1 MEEFEYAFRL
11 DGPWDPEKGLLFHGD
26 VSIRDGKIHRIGTV
40 EEKGT
45 EEIDGSGMIAMPS
58 FVNCHTHAAMVLM
71 RNFKDGK
78 ANLQDWLAEIFRIE
92 DKLEDGD
99 IYWASKIAAAEMI
112 ESGCT
117 AAADMYFN
125 GWNTIRAFKEAGI
138 RGIIGMTFFGDGKE
152 TEQRLQ
158 TLPQRLDEEAAGSD
172 LIRIDAAPHA
182 IYTCTRETYEAA
194 ADWALGRGAMVHT
207 HLSETRKEVED
218 SLRESGMTPL
228 EYLDSFG
235 FFRAPAYLAHCVH
248 LTDSEIERLGEI
260 RSASVVHNPAS
271 NLKLASGYAPV
282 AKMRES
288 GINVAI
294 GTDGASSNNNLSMIK
309 DIGLAALLAQPR
321 LSAYDILSMA
331 TRDGAKALGLG
342 SRIGTLE
349 EGKDADL
356 ILVDT
361 HQVNETPLND
371 PFSALAFST
380 DRKNID
386 TVFCKGR
393 KLLEHGRLL
402 TIDKEEAIAKA
413 NEQWEAL
420 LRR

>member
-1 MEEFEYAFRL
+1 MTTVIRNATII
-11 DGPWDPEKGLLFHGD
+11 PMTEKGLLFHGD

-218 SLRESGMTPL
+218 SLREFGMTPL

-248 LTDSEIERLGEI
+248 LTDSEIERLGDI

>member
-1 MEEFEYAFRL
+1 MTTVIRNATII
-11 DGPWDPEKGLLFHGD
+11 PMTEKGLLFHGD
-26 VSIRDGKIHRIGTV
+26 VSIKDGKIHRIGTV

-218 SLRESGMTPL
+218 SLREFGMTPL

>member
-1 MEEFEYAFRL
+1 MTTVIRNATII
-11 DGPWDPEKGLLFHGD
+11 PMTEKGLLFHGD

-40 EEKGT
+40 EERGT

-152 TEQRLQ
+152 TAQRLQ

-218 SLRESGMTPL
+218 SLREFGMTPL

-282 AKMRES
+282 AKMKES

>member
-1 MEEFEYAFRL
+1 MTTVIRNATII
-11 DGPWDPEKGLLFHGD
+11 PMTEKGLLFHGD
-26 VSIRDGKIHRIGTV
+26 VSIRNGKIHRIGTV

-182 IYTCTRETYEAA
+182 IYTCTRETYGAA

-218 SLRESGMTPL
+218 SLREFGMTPL

-235 FFRAPAYLAHCVH
+235 FFRTPAYLAHCVH

>member
-1 MEEFEYAFRL
+1 MTTVIRNATII
-11 DGPWDPEKGLLFHGD
+11 PMTEKGLLFHGD
-26 VSIRDGKIHRIGTV
+26 VSIKDGKIHRIGTV

-309 DIGLAALLAQPR
+309 DIGLAALLAQPK

-331 TRDGAKALGLG
+331 TRDGAKALGLD

>member
-1 MEEFEYAFRL
+1 MGMF
-11 DGPWDPEKGLLFHGD
+11 P
-26 VSIRDGKIHRIGTV
+26 SGT
-40 EEKGT
+40 GRST
-45 EEIDGSGMIAMPS
+45 GSALSRTS

-152 TEQRLQ
+152 TAQRLQ

-218 SLRESGMTPL
+218 SLRDFGMTPL
-228 EYLDSFG
+228 ESLDSFG

-282 AKMRES
+282 AKMKES
-288 GINVAI
+288 GINMAI

>member
-1 MEEFEYAFRL
+1 MTIIRNATII
-11 DGPWDPEKGLLFHGD
+11 PMTEKGLFFHGD
-26 VSIRDGKIHRIGTV
+26 ISIKDGKIAEIGGRIDG
-40 EEKGT
+40 KGT
-45 EEIDGSGMIAMPS
+45 EEIDGTGMIAMPS

-78 ANLQDWLAEIFRIE
+78 ANLQDWLQEIFRIE
-92 DKLEDGD
+92 DKLSDDD
-99 IYWASKIAAAEMI
+99 IYWASKTAAAEMI

-125 GWNTIRAFKEAGI
+125 GWNTIRAFREAGI

-152 TEQRLQ
+152 TQARLR
-158 TLPQRLDEEAAGSD
+158 TLPPRLDEEAAGSD

-194 ADWALGRGAMVHT
+194 ADWVLERGAMVHT

-218 SLRESGMTPL
+218 SLRDFGMTPL

-248 LTDSEIERLGEI
+248 LTDKEIERLGTI
-260 RSASVVHNPAS
+260 KTASATHNPAS
-271 NLKLASGYAPV
+271 NLKLASGIAPV
-282 AKMRES
+282 AKMKEA
-288 GINVAI
+288 GINVAL

-309 DIGLAALLAQPR
+309 DINLAALLSQPK
-321 LSAYDILSMA
+321 LSAYDVLSMA
-331 TRDGAKALGLG
+331 TINGARALRLDD
-342 SRIGTLE
+342 RIGTLE
-349 EGKDADL
+349 AGKDAD
-356 ILVDT
+356 IVMIN
-361 HQVNETPLND
+361 VGCVSETPLND
-371 PFSALAFST
+371 PFSAVAFST

-393 KLLEHGRLL
+393 KLLEHGKLL
-402 TIDKEEAIAKA
+402 TIDEKETIAKT
-413 NEQWEAL
+413 NEQWESL

>member
-1 MEEFEYAFRL
+1 MTTVIRNATII
-11 DGPWDPEKGLLFHGD
+11 PMTEKGLLFHGD

-40 EEKGT
+40 EERGT

-125 GWNTIRAFKEAGI
+125 GWNTIRAFREAGI

-218 SLRESGMTPL
+218 SLREFGMTPL

-282 AKMRES
+282 AKMKES

-331 TRDGAKALGLG
+331 TRDGARALGLS

>member
-1 MEEFEYAFRL
+1 MTTVIRNATII
-11 DGPWDPEKGLLFHGD
+11 PMTEKGLLFHGD

-40 EEKGT
+40 EERGT

-218 SLRESGMTPL
+218 SLREFGMTPL

-331 TRDGAKALGLG
+331 TRDGAKALGLD

>member
-1 MEEFEYAFRL
+1 MTTVIRNATII
-11 DGPWDPEKGLLFHGD
+11 PMTEKGLLFHGD

-331 TRDGAKALGLG
+331 TRDGAKALGLD

>member
-1 MEEFEYAFRL
+1 MTTVIRNATII
-11 DGPWDPEKGLLFHGD
+11 PMTEKGLLFHGD
-26 VSIRDGKIHRIGTV
+26 VSIKDGKIHRIGTV

-218 SLRESGMTPL
+218 SLREFGMTPL

-248 LTDSEIERLGEI
+248 LTDSEIERLGDI

>member
-1 MEEFEYAFRL
+1 MTTVIRNATII
-11 DGPWDPEKGLLFHGD
+11 PMTEKGLLFHGD

-218 SLRESGMTPL
+218 SLREFGMTPL
-228 EYLDSFG
+228 KYLDSFG

>member
-1 MEEFEYAFRL
+1 MTTVIRNATII
-11 DGPWDPEKGLLFHGD
+11 PMTEKGLLFHGD

-40 EEKGT
+40 EENGT

-218 SLRESGMTPL
+218 SLREFGMTPL

>member
-1 MEEFEYAFRL
+1 MTTVIRNATII
-11 DGPWDPEKGLLFHGD
+11 PMTEKGLLFHGD

-40 EEKGT
+40 EEKGI

-218 SLRESGMTPL
+218 SLRDFGMTPL

-248 LTDSEIERLGEI
+248 LTDGEIERLGEI

>member
-1 MEEFEYAFRL
+1 MTTVIRNATII
-11 DGPWDPEKGLLFHGD
+11 PMTEKGLLFHGD

>member
-1 MEEFEYAFRL
+1 MTTVIRNATII
-11 DGPWDPEKGLLFHGD
+11 PMTEKGLLFHGD

-386 TVFCKGR
+386 TVFCKGE
-393 KLLEHGRLL
+393 KLLEHGELK
-402 TIDKEEAIAKA
+402 TIDKDEAIA
-413 NEQWEAL
+413 NTYRCWDSI